1 MQWKWGN
8 ALLSASIVVGASLAT
23 PVLGGEYR
31 SDWKPLARVNPKAP
45 VQILLINEAG
55 ETVRY
60 TLMGHTDSRAIPT
73 GQKMQLNKVPLPA
86 YFGINP
92 ARDRAYMR
100 YNVSVNDNLVKI
112 RILPAKVAGDRAF
125 EIDKTGAIYAY

>member
-1 MQWKWGN
+1 MKWKVWGS
-8 ALLSASIVVGASLAT
+8 ALLSASVIVGTSLTA
-23 PVLGGEYR
+23 PVQGEEYR
-31 SDWKPLARVNPKAP
+31 SDWKPLARVNPKTP
-45 VQILLINEAG
+45 VQIQLINQAG

-60 TLMGHTDSRAIPT
+60 TLMGHTDSRAIPP
-73 GQKMQLNKVPLPA
+73 GQKVQLNKVPLPA

-92 ARDRAYMR
+92 ARDRAYTR

-125 EIDKTGAIYAY
+125 